1 MSIAVAEPTRSA
13 SALQPMIAVA
23 GVSKTYRTVT
33 AETVYA
39 LGHISLSIAPGEFVS
54 LVGPSGCGK
63 TTLLRILAGLI
74 GQYEGEVSIRGVRLN
89 GPTRSVGVAFQDSNL
104 LPWRNVVDNVLLPA
118 QVLRL
123 DMTVSRRRAKE
134 LLALVGLEGFEQKLP
149 HELSGGMRQRVSI
162 ARALIHDPE
171 ILLLDEPFG
180 ALDAITRDNMNL
192 ELARIWAAFG
202 KTIFLITHSIPEA
215 VFLSRRVFVMS
226 SRPGRIVAEQRI
238 DLPEPRTLDLSA
250 APQFGKYVV
259 TLRHHLDGTAASP
272 PMAH

>member
-1 MSIAVAEPTRSA
+1 MSIVAAEPTPSTG
-13 SALQPMIAVA
+13 ALQPMIAVT
-23 GVSKTYRTVT
+23 GVGKTYRTVT
-33 AETVYA
+33 AETVSA
-39 LGHISLSIAPGEFVS
+39 LGHISLAVAPGEFVS

-74 GQYEGEVSIRGVRLN
+74 GQYEGEVSIRGVKLN
-89 GPTRSVGVAFQDSNL
+89 GPTRSIGVAFQDANL
-104 LPWRNVVDNVLLPA
+104 LPWRNVPDNVLLPA
-118 QVLRL
+118 EVLRL
-123 DMTVSRRRAKE
+123 DMVASRRRAKE
-134 LLALVGLEGFEQKLP
+134 LLTLVGLDGFELKLP

-192 ELARIWAAFG
+192 ELARIWAASG

-226 SRPGRIVAEQRI
+226 KRPGRIVAEQKI
-238 DLPEPRTLDLSA
+238 DLPEPRTLDLIA
-250 APQFGKYVV
+250 APQFGEYVV
-259 TLRHHLDGTAASP
+259 TLRRHLDGTAEAP